1 MLIVMRVVLLS
12 KLLRGQRF
20 FLTILVH
27 LNMRWKQLNVCWFVG
42 KKGDVGE
49 EEARDGFSP

>member
-49 EEARDGFSP
+49 EEARGGFSP